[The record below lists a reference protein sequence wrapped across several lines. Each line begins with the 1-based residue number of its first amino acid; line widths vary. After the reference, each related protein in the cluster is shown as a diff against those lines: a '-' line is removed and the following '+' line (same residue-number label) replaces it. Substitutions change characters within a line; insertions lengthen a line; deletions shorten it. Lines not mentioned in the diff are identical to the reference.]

1 MKLIVISTYFLFSVL
16 CSSAQQRYDRRALDS
31 IGAWNAVR
39 KAHQMADLP
48 IVPMNDFQSFPK
60 KQGIYKKGKQY
71 KGVIYSSAKET
82 NTFVGTDVSIHTFM
96 TALHNPRSIIYTDK
110 TDQPPYH
117 GVNCRSYY
125 GTVCSG
131 LITYALG
138 FKVTQRSADI
148 LTQENFELVKDQSA
162 KGIQLADLVCR
173 NGHPAMVTGIE
184 RDKSGKIVRIEMCS
198 SRARGC
204 LRYYI
209 EGEEAFNERLK
220 KKKLEI
226 YRYKHLY
233 KNTTYT
239 SATEFVAVDGEKKKD
254 FQYNDDICANRGDKS
269 CYVDGDDIILNILQ
283 GGDKVE
289 IFKDSQ
295 LFKEIKIN
303 QKDSN
308 VTLKGYHYGDYKARV
323 VRGNK
328 KSDFTFWKIIDA
340 SVKIDRNTNRICFS
354 SKNST
359 PVYYEFCNISGSRPT
374 NKTRLY
380 AAELTEEDINN
391 GYITVEPPKAPTK
404 TKPGYTLVK
413 VHFESEYGITI
424 NKPIN
429 WY

>member
-1 MKLIVISTYFLFSVL
+1 MRYLFLCILSFAFVL
-16 CSSAQQRYDRRALDS
+16 HTSAQPVMNRKYLDS

-39 KAHQMADLP
+39 KAHQMTDLP

-82 NTFVGTDVSIHTFM
+82 NTFVGTDISFHTFM

-148 LTQENFELVKDQSA
+148 LTQENFELIKDQSA

-184 RDKSGKIVRIEMCS
+184 KDKSGKIVRIEMCS
-198 SRARGC
+198 ARAHGC
-204 LRYYI
+204 ERYYI
-209 EGEEAFNERLK
+209 DGEEAFNERLE

-233 KNTTYT
+233 KNTAYIP
-239 SATEFVAVDGEKKKD
+239 ATEFVAVDGEKKIP
-254 FQYNDDICANRGDKS
+254 FQYNDDICANRGDRS
-269 CYVDGDDIILNILQ
+269 CYVEGDDIILNILQ

-289 IFKDSQ
+289 IFKNSH
-295 LFKEIKIN
+295 FYKEIKIN
-303 QKDSN
+303 PKDSN
-308 VTLKGYHYGDYKARV
+308 VTLNGYHYGDYKARI

-328 KSDFTFWKIIDA
+328 RSDFTYWKIIDA
-340 SVKIDRNTNRICFS
+340 
-354 SKNST
+354 
-359 PVYYEFCNISGSRPT
+359 
-374 NKTRLY
+374 
-380 AAELTEEDINN
+380 
-391 GYITVEPPKAPTK
+391 
-404 TKPGYTLVK
+404 
-413 VHFESEYGITI
+413 
-424 NKPIN
+424 
-429 WY
+429 